1 MEFISAR
8 MGAEDGWG
16 GREGQPEGKTSQK
29 GRPEG
34 KTSQKGRPDTPRRL
48 EIVTVG
54 PRAASTASR
63 PPKSGSL
70 PALNLSD
77 KETHTC
83 GRREDYEEKC
93 CKGPEWS
100 WEDQLLKTREG
111 PAGKKKRGK
120 TILWRPGSGR
130 HVDEG
135 PDSYRPFTHV
145 VRVLHL
151 SEALDTCLNRRMKPK
166 KLQTFS
172 SIDSRE
178 LPANHPCA
186 NLKVLWF
193 GAETQEEE
201 EPSNWYGNVEFA
213 LDAQILLT
221 QWKYCF
227 WVEMMTAPT
236 HTASRLLLTNKDY
249 SSVLP
254 RYYSSHAGGP
264 WQATPEGHKGL
275 VQCSRYR
282 FKGTNVHDHA
292 LEFMIEATPEDEKA
306 ILAAC
311 QISFKNHD
319 RARRMD
325 IPHVCNRYQRLGTP
339 CPSPFS
345 ASQTARAFFKYI
357 QQSGMPWSNLPGR
370 LSQEAQ
376 KQLEFFN
383 EDERRI
389 AMQKHFVSSRA
400 YAQQQL
406 YLQNP
411 MYYF

>member
-1 MEFISAR
+1 MSE
-8 MGAEDGWG
+8 EDGWG
-16 GREGQPEGKTSQK
+16 GREGQPEVETSTK
-29 GRPEG
+29 G
-34 KTSQKGRPDTPRRL
+34 PDITRRL
-48 EIVTVG
+48 EIVTIS
-54 PRAASTASR
+54 PKASAR
-63 PPKSGSL
+63 PPRRPAQSGSL
-70 PALNLSD
+70 PALHLHD
-77 KETHTC
+77 KEIYTC
-83 GRREDYEEKC
+83 SRRENYQEEKPWI
-93 CKGPEWS
+93 GPKWS
-100 WEDQLLKTREG
+100 WEDQLLKTRERT
-111 PAGKKKRGK
+111 AGKKKRGR

-135 PDSYRPFTHV
+135 RDSYRPFTHV

-151 SEALDTCLNRRMKPK
+151 EEALDICLNRRIKPK
-166 KLQTFS
+166 KVQTFS

-186 NLKVLWF
+186 NMKVLWF
-193 GAETQEEE
+193 GAENQAEEE
-201 EPSNWYGNVEFA
+201 LSNWYGNVEFA
-213 LDAQILLT
+213 LDAQTLQT

-227 WVEMMTAPT
+227 LVEMMTTPT

-264 WQATPEGHKGL
+264 WQVTPEGHKGL

-282 FKGTNVHDHA
+282 FMGTNVHSHA
-292 LEFMIEATPEDEKA
+292 LEFMIEATPKDERA

-319 RARRMD
+319 RAKHIN

-339 CPSPFS
+339 CPTPFTT
-345 ASQTARAFFKYI
+345 SQTAREFFKRI
-357 QQSGMPWSNLPGR
+357 QMSGIPWSMLPGR
-370 LSQEAQ
+370 LSPEAQ

-389 AMQKHFVSSRA
+389 AMQKYFVSP
-400 YAQQQL
+400 
-406 YLQNP
+406 P
-411 MYYF
+411 MYSQQTLCFQNQMHYF

>member
-1 MEFISAR
+1 MDFISAR

-16 GREGQPEGKTSQK
+16 GREGQPEVEASKK
-29 GRPEG
+29 G
-34 KTSQKGRPDTPRRL
+34 PDITRCK
-48 EIVTVG
+48 EIVTISPKASARS
-54 PRAASTASR
+54 PRPAAQ
-63 PPKSGSL
+63 SGSL
-70 PALNLSD
+70 PDLHRHD
-77 KETHTC
+77 KEIHSC
-83 GRREDYEEKC
+83 SRRENYQEEKHC
-93 CKGPEWS
+93 IGPEWS

-111 PAGKKKRGK
+111 PAGKRKRGK

-135 PDSYRPFTHV
+135 RDSYRPFTHV
-145 VRVLHL
+145 SRVVHL
-151 SEALDTCLNRRMKPK
+151 GEALDICFNRRMKPK
-166 KLQTFS
+166 KVQTFS

-178 LPANHPCA
+178 LPADHPCA
-186 NLKVLWF
+186 NMKVLWF
-193 GAETQEEE
+193 GADNQAEE

-236 HTASRLLLTNKDY
+236 HTASRILLTNKDY

-254 RYYSSHAGGP
+254 RFYSSHAGGP
-264 WQATPEGHKGL
+264 WQVTPEGHKGL

-282 FKGTNVHDHA
+282 FMGTNVHSHA
-292 LEFMIEATPEDEKA
+292 LEFMIEATPEDERA

-319 RARRMD
+319 RAKHMN
-325 IPHVCNRYQRLGTP
+325 IPHVCNRHQRLGTP
-339 CPSPFS
+339 CPTPFN
-345 ASQTARAFFKYI
+345 ASQTAREFFKHI
-357 QQSGMPWSNLPGR
+357 QRSCMPWSRLPGR
-370 LSQEAQ
+370 LSPEAQ

-389 AMQKHFVSSRA
+389 AMQKYFVSPPVYS
-400 YAQQQL
+400 QQGL
-406 YLQNP
+406 YLQNQ